1 MIRVLMLCLLIFSA
15 GFLKGQTVIKGKISL
30 VNDGKALI
38 GISVT
43 VKEKNASPIAAF
55 TSTDL
60 NGTYQLTFKSKAD
73 SLLITVSGLNIQQQ
87 VMLLANQSQTRNF
100 SVVGEVIKLKEV
112 KVRPPKIRQ
121 LNDTLNYL
129 TDAFTDQN
137 DRTIGDALK
146 KMPGIIV
153 KEDGSILYNNKPI
166 NKFYIEGKDLLQGRY
181 GIATNNVQAKDVA
194 MVQVLENH
202 QPIKALKNKEFIDE
216 AAINLKLKDSAKGIL
231 TANAQL
237 GVGAAPMLYH
247 NELSAM
253 YFDKHKQHM
262 DTYKGN
268 NTGNEVANEL
278 RSFYTSDQPLKEGN
292 SLSLQ
297 SPGVPEISEKRYLFN
312 RANMASVNQLWA
324 TKNDL
329 QVTANLTYLN
339 DKQER
344 ESFSRS
350 LYYLPSDSLLRVE
363 ETLAATENLNYLEGT
378 LQLNANKPKYY
389 LDNTLKF
396 TGKWNQGNGKVLN
409 SGNLFQELSKPS
421 FQLGNTFHTLK
432 NYDKATWRFY
442 AYQGYE
448 SNPQVLKI
456 KPLLYPD
463 LFENSEVFNSMRQSL
478 DQERLR
484 SINKVTY
491 SLNSTAFKQNYA
503 IGFNANLQQFRSALQ
518 GWSEGGRLSRIPDSL
533 RNDFSW
539 NNFELYISPEYVY
552 SKNKWRATLQLPL
565 VYHYL
570 YRSNRLN
577 HENTATKRLF
587 FNPSFSLRY
596 ALNLLWNVSFRANY
610 GNELGDSENGFTGY
624 VLQSYR
630 SLLRNEATLPEKKSQ
645 RYGLELAY
653 RHPIHELFFNLNA
666 SYFRNRAN
674 LMYGYDYEGIRS
686 LKRTYELPN
695 VNNGYM
701 WSGVLSK
708 GVEAIA
714 STLRLELEYN
724 HSRASQISQG
734 LVLDFQNDQYSIR
747 PAVVTKIKKWASLS
761 YAYQYSR
768 SASKVVQG
776 LDNFRPISTSTQRGQ
791 LNFFPSKVFTLNLA
805 MEHFY
810 NDAISGAGKSMNF
823 ADLST
828 KYTYKRMEFN
838 LEYTNVFNV
847 KQYASAVYNQLSTY
861 YTTYNLRPA
870 QVLLKVRFKIK

>member
-1 MIRVLMLCLLIFSA
+1 MIRVLILALLILAA
-15 GFLKGQTVIKGKISL
+15 GVVKGQTVIKGKVSQ
-30 VNDGKALI
+30 VMDGKALI

-43 VKEKNASPIAAF
+43 VKEKNASPVFAF
-55 TSTDL
+55 TATDL
-60 NGTYQLTFKSKAD
+60 NGNYQLTFKSKAD
-73 SLLITVSGLNIQQQ
+73 SLLITVSGLTIQKQ
-87 VMLLANQSQTRNF
+87 VILLGNQSQTRNF
-100 SVVGEVIKLKEV
+100 SVIGEVIKLKEI

-129 TDAFTDQN
+129 TNAFTDQN
-137 DRTIGDALK
+137 DRTIGDALR
-146 KMPGIIV
+146 KMPGIVV
-153 KEDGSILYNNKPI
+153 KDDGSILYNNKPI

-202 QPIKALKNKEFIDE
+202 QPIKALKDKEFTDE

-237 GVGAAPMLYH
+237 GAGVSPLLYH

-253 YFDKHKQHM
+253 YFDKNKQHM

-268 NTGNEVANEL
+268 NTGNELANEL
-278 RSFYTSDQPLKEGN
+278 RSFYTADQRSKEGS
-292 SLSLQ
+292 SLNLQ
-297 SPGVPEISEKRYLFN
+297 SPGLPEITEKRYLFN
-312 RANMASVNQLWA
+312 RVHMASVNQLWA

-350 LYYLPSDSLLRVE
+350 LYYLPGDSLLRVE
-363 ETLAATENLNYLEGT
+363 ETLAATEKLNYLEGT

-396 TGKWNQGNGKVLN
+396 TGKWIQGDGKVLN
-409 SGNLFQELSKPS
+409 SGNLLQELSKPS
-421 FQLGNTFHTLK
+421 FRLGNTFSTLK
-432 NYDKATWRFY
+432 NYDQATWRFY

-456 KPLLYPD
+456 TPLLYPD
-463 LFENSEVFNSMRQSL
+463 LFENSASYSSMRQSL
-478 DQERLR
+478 DQESL
-484 SINKVTY
+484 SLINKVTY
-491 SLNSTAFKQNYA
+491 SINSPAFKQNYA

-518 GWSEGGRLSRIPDSL
+518 GLSEGGGLSELQDTL

-539 NNFELYISPEYVY
+539 NNYELYISPEYVY
-552 SKNKWRATLQLPL
+552 SKSKLRATLQLPL
-565 VYHYL
+565 VYNYL

-577 HENTATKRLF
+577 HENTATQRLF
-587 FNPSFSLRY
+587 FNPSFSVRY
-596 ALNLLWNVSFRANY
+596 ELNLLWNVSFRANY
-610 GNELGDSENGFTGY
+610 GNELGDPENGFTGY
-624 VLQSYR
+624 VLPSYR
-630 SLLRNEATLPEKKSQ
+630 TLLRNEGALPEKKSQ

-653 RHPIHELFFNLNA
+653 RHPIQELFFNLNA
-666 SYFRNRAN
+666 SYFRNTAN
-674 LMYGYDYEGIRS
+674 LMYGYDYVGIRS

-695 VNNGYM
+695 VSKGYL

-724 HSRASQISQG
+724 HSMASQISQG

-747 PAVVTKIKKWASLS
+747 PAVVTKIRKWASMS
-761 YAYQYSR
+761 YAYQYARSR
-768 SASKVVQG
+768 SKVLQG
-776 LDNFRPISTSTQRGQ
+776 QDSFRPISRSTQRGQ
-791 LNFFPSKVFTLNLA
+791 LNFFPSKVLTLNLA

-810 NDAISGAGKSMNF
+810 NNAVSSNGKAMNF
-823 ADLST
+823 ADLAA
-828 KYTYKRMEFN
+828 KYTFKRIEFN
-838 LEYTNVFNV
+838 LEYNNVFNV
-847 KQYASAVYNQLSTY
+847 KQYASAVYNELSTFE
-861 YTTYNLRPA
+861 TTYNLRPA
-870 QVLLKVRFKIK
+870 QVLLKVRFKIR